1 MSNPIDLLSNKEIT
15 SLIKILIKNIH
26 DLVIIL
32 NKNSKIK
39 YIGQQSEELIG
50 FSYEELIQKSFL
62 SIIYH
67 EDEDKFH
74 NFLKHLPKGNNI
86 NTEIRLIHKNGG
98 FIWFIIKGGYIRN
111 SKESD
116 KIILFL
122 NKIFKQKPIP
132 SEESKIKEREIYDSL
147 SEVSFWKLLQP
158 KQRVS
163 ALEESLEMLQFV
175 LDQMPQYIAWK
186 DTDLTFL
193 GCNINFARVI
203 GFDKSENII
212 GKTNSD
218 IYQDEEIRQYIT
230 EREQKVINTKNPEFH
245 NIESWFEVSREKR
258 FFDVTRVPLRDLTG
272 KVIGLLI
279 AYEDIT
285 ERINS
290 KQALEQS
297 EKRFRKLTE
306 LLPDVVYTVDKD
318 GTITYVNS
326 AIYNILG
333 YEPNDV
339 YDNMHMYE
347 FFPEEEVN
355 FLQKSFD
362 KVIRGEITEA
372 HEYEMIKQDGTSIYA
387 ILHSRP
393 IYKNGE
399 ITGLLG
405 IIHDITNLLEAE
417 KKLKDSEKKYRNLAQ
432 SLPDIIYEFDTDLK
446 LTYLNKSGL
455 EKFGLSQD
463 NYEGIDIRQFIAP
476 LDLASSIRDIK
487 KILKGNLIEPNDL
500 LLQKE
505 DGSYF
510 YGRNHARPI
519 YQGEKI
525 IGVRGI
531 ISDITERKKS
541 EIALKKEIEERKKAE
556 TKLKKSEEKYR
567 YLFEG
572 SPYSIW
578 LVSFDGTILDCN
590 TTTNTLL
597 SEHTKEDLIGNNF
610 VKILS
615 LLDKS
620 NYLISFFKK
629 RFSKIQ
635 EGKQLSPAEVKI
647 KRADGKEIWINV
659 IGSLV
664 KLGDEI
670 LIQVI
675 IQEITE
681 NKKAEQKIKESQEKL
696 KILNKKLEQKVLD
709 RTKELRESEEKLRK
723 QNIELKR
730 LDNLK
735 NEFIQNA
742 AHELKTPLIS
752 ISGYTDYLLMKY
764 KENINSEVREDLGI
778 IKKNVKRLER
788 LMDQLFEAMKI
799 DEQKLKLKKK
809 KVNIR
814 ELIKECVKDL
824 SYQIK
829 EKNHNIII
837 DLDKET
843 ILKVDR
849 ERLSQVFTNLLSNAI
864 KFTRDNGKIELIG
877 KNMDDDKY
885 LFQVKD
891 NGLGLTE
898 NEMKRLFQKFERIK
912 SPLKHEVK
920 YRGTGL
926 GLYITKGI
934 VNAHGGKIWAES
946 PGANKGTTI
955 NFTLPN
961 K

>member
-1 MSNPIDLLSNKEIT
+1 MSDPTDLLSNKEIT

-32 NKNSKIK
+32 NKNCKIE

-67 EDEDKFH
+67 QDDDKFH
-74 NFLKHLPKGNNI
+74 NFLKHLQKENNI

-98 FIWFIIKGGYIRN
+98 FIWFIIKGGYIKN

-132 SEESKIKEREIYDSL
+132 SKESKIKQKEIFDSL

-186 DTDLTFL
+186 DKDLTFL

-203 GFDKSENII
+203 GLDKSEKII
-212 GKTNSD
+212 GKNNSD
-218 IYQDEEIRQYIT
+218 IYQEEEIRQYLT
-230 EREQKVINTKNPEFH
+230 EREQKVLYTKNPEFH
-245 NIESWFEVSREKR
+245 IIESWFKVSGDKR
-258 FFDVTRVPLRDLTG
+258 FFDVSRVPLRDLTG

-285 ERINS
+285 ERIKS
-290 KQALEQS
+290 KQTLEQS

-306 LLPDVVYTVDKD
+306 LLPDVVYTINKE

-333 YEPNDV
+333 YEPNEV
-339 YDNMHMYE
+339 YDNMHMHE

-355 FLQKSFD
+355 FLQQNFD

-372 HEYEMIKQDGTSIYA
+372 HEYEMIRKDGTSIYA
-387 ILHSRP
+387 MLHSRP
-393 IYKNGE
+393 IFKNGE

-417 KKLKDSEKKYRNLAQ
+417 KKLKESEKKYRNLAQ
-432 SLPDIIYEFDTDLK
+432 SLPDIIYEFDTDFN

-463 NYEGIDIRQFIAP
+463 HYEGINIKQFIAP

-487 KILKGNLIEPNDL
+487 KILKGNLIEPNDI

-519 YQGEKI
+519 YQDEKI

-610 VKILS
+610 VNILS

-620 NYLISFFKK
+620 DYLISFFKK

-635 EGKQLSPAEVKI
+635 EGKKLSPAEVKL
-647 KRADGKEIWINV
+647 KRPDGKEIWINV
-659 IGSLV
+659 IGSLL

-675 IQEITE
+675 IQDITE

-696 KILNKKLEQKVLD
+696 KILNKKLEQKVFD

-764 KENINSEVREDLGI
+764 KENINSEVKEDLGI
-778 IKKNVKRLER
+778 IKKNVKRLEK

-799 DEQKLKLKKK
+799 DEQKLKLEKK
-809 KVNIR
+809 KVDIR

-829 EKNHNIII
+829 EKNHDIII
-837 DLDKET
+837 DVDKET

-864 KFTRDNGKIELIG
+864 KFTKNNGKIEVLG
-877 KNMDDDKY
+877 KNMDNDKY

-898 NEMKRLFQKFERIK
+898 NELKRLFQKFERIK

-934 VNAHGGKIWAES
+934 VNFHGGKIWAES
-946 PGANKGTTI
+946 PGPNKGTTI